1 MKNVIYRRKTCRAC
15 NNNDLE
21 LYFQLKP
28 TPIGDA
34 YITYDQIN
42 IIQDLYPI
50 DLFMCKTCGLAQ
62 LLDVIDPDILYGTY
76 IYNTVHSVGLNKHF
90 ENYSKEVASFCNLPL
105 NSLVIDLGS
114 NDGTLLSFFKTNG
127 YKVLGIEPA
136 KHIAEQANKKGVDT
150 FNSFFNKSVSEEIL
164 KKYGK
169 AKLIT
174 ANNVFANIDEIND
187 WVQGIE
193 NLLDHDGV
201 FVFES
206 YYLLDVIKNKVF
218 DFIYHEHLT
227 SFSIKPVIKLFS
239 KYGLNLVAV
248 QHVNTK
254 GGSLRYFIQKN
265 NGPIKENDTVV
276 IALKEEENFGLYEK
290 ETYQKFDKDIDVLK
304 KQTLDYLTTA
314 KQSGLKIAAFG
325 ASITGTTLTYHYELC
340 KLLDYF
346 VDDNTAKQGLYS
358 PGIHLPVYPTSK
370 IYEDKPD
377 IVVLL
382 AWRFADIFIENN
394 KKYLEN
400 GGEFLLPVP
409 IFKLIKDNI

>member
-15 NNNDLE
+15 NSNDLE

-90 ENYSKEVASFCNLPL
+90 ESYSKEVANFCNLPL

-114 NDGTLLSFFKTNG
+114 NDGTLLSFFKNNG
-127 YKVLGIEPA
+127 YKVLGVEPA
-136 KHIAEQANKKGVDT
+136 KHIAEEANKKGVDT
-150 FNSFFNKSVSEEIL
+150 FNSFFNKSISEEIL

-187 WVQGIE
+187 WVQGIA
-193 NLLDHDGV
+193 NLLDDDGV

-206 YYLLDVIKNKVF
+206 YYLLDVINNKVF

-227 SFSIKPVIKLFS
+227 TFSIKPVVKLFS

-254 GGSLRYFIQKN
+254 GGSLRYFVQKN
-265 NGPIKENDTVV
+265 NGPIKDDKTVQ
-276 IALKEEENFGLYEK
+276 IGLKEEEDFGLYEI
-290 ETYQKFDKDIDVLK
+290 ETYQKFNKDIDVLK

-314 KQSGLKIAAFG
+314 KQKGLKIAAFG

-346 VDDNTAKQGLYS
+346 VDDNTAKQGLFS

-394 KKYLEN
+394 KKYLED
-400 GGEFLLPVP
+400 GGIFILPVP
-409 IFKLIKDNI
+409 NFKIINL